1 MQRLAQRIFFI
12 ASLLCGWLCSAFAV
26 AQAERVRLELV
37 LAVDSSSSVTYDEF
51 DLQMEG
57 IASAFEDPRV
67 LAAIEDSGPEGIAV
81 TLLQWSSLSVQ
92 AFAVEW
98 THIRGLA
105 DSLAFAERVRRAGRQ
120 VDGGA
125 TAMST
130 ALTEA
135 IVALESN
142 GFLGERQVIDVSGDG
157 RANEGESPAVVRAF
171 ANRIGITINGLA
183 ILNEEPRLDRYYLA
197 GVVGG
202 PGSFLLTADDFDDF
216 AESMRNKLYFEIVG
230 PPIAVLPNDRLYSQR
245 MQAPENGRRSNP
257 L

>member
-1 MQRLAQRIFFI
+1 MPRLAQRILFV
-12 ASLLCGWLCSAFAV
+12 APLLCGWLCGSLAA
-26 AQAERVRLELV
+26 AQVERVRLELV

-57 IASAFEDPRV
+57 IAGAFEDPRV

-81 TLLQWSSLSVQ
+81 TLLQWSSLRVQ
-92 AFAVEW
+92 EFAVEW
-98 THIRGLA
+98 THIRSLA
-105 DSLAFAERVRRAGRQ
+105 DSLAFAQRVRRAGRQ

-135 IVALESN
+135 ILALESN
-142 GFLGERQVIDVSGDG
+142 SFLGERRVIDVSGDG
-157 RANEGESPAVVRAF
+157 RANEGESPAVARAY

-183 ILNEEPRLDRYYLA
+183 ILNEEPRLARYYIA

-202 PGSFLLTADDFDDF
+202 PGSFLLTADDFEDF
-216 AESMRNKLYFEIVG
+216 AESMRRKIYYEIVG
-230 PPIAVLPNDRLYSQR
+230 PPIAVLPESPLYGELNQSPGSASGQDRH
-245 MQAPENGRRSNP
+245 
-257 L
+257 